1 MNIGIFEAIMLFC
14 FGASWPLAIY
24 KTYKSKNPVGKSLP
38 FLYLVFIG
46 YGSGIC
52 HKVYYAYNWVI
63 YLYILN
69 LIMVGVDIVLTHYYH
84 SKNKKAGFEEP
95 AAEEIITN

>member
-1 MNIGIFEAIMLFC
+1 MGIFEAVMLFC

-46 YGSGIC
+46 YASGIC
-52 HKVYYAYNWVI
+52 HKFYNAMDWVI
-63 YLYILN
+63 ILYVIN
-69 LIMVGVDIVLTHYYH
+69 LLMVGIDIILTRHYLN
-84 SKNKKAGFEEP
+84 KNKKAGLEDSVQ
-95 AAEEIITN
+95 EEIIVN

>member
-1 MNIGIFEAIMLFC
+1 MGIFEAVMLFC
-14 FGASWPLAIY
+14 FGTSWPLAIY

-46 YGSGIC
+46 YTSGIC
-52 HKVYYAYNWVI
+52 HKFFYAMNWVI

-69 LIMVGVDIVLTHYYH
+69 LIMVGIDIILTRHYIY
-84 SKNKKAGFEEP
+84 KNKKA
-95 AAEEIITN
+95 AADASSLEEIIIN

>member
-1 MNIGIFEAIMLFC
+1 MGVFEAVMLFC

-46 YGSGIC
+46 YASGIC
-52 HKVYYAYNWVI
+52 HKFFVSYNWVI
-63 YLYILN
+63 YLYIIN
-69 LIMVGVDIVLTHYYH
+69 LLMVGVDIILTRHYHY
-84 SKNKKAGFEEP
+84 KNKRAGLKDSVQ
-95 AAEEIITN
+95 EEIIAN

>member
-1 MNIGIFEAIMLFC
+1 MGIFEAVMLFC

-46 YGSGIC
+46 YASGIC
-52 HKVYYAYNWVI
+52 HKYFIAYNWVI
-63 YLYILN
+63 YLYIVN
-69 LIMVGVDIVLTHYYH
+69 LLLVATDIILTKYYL
-84 SKNKKAGFEEP
+84 SKNKK
-95 AAEEIITN
+95 TT

>member
-1 MNIGIFEAIMLFC
+1 MGIFEAVMLFC

-46 YGSGIC
+46 YASGIL
-52 HKVYYAYNWVI
+52 HKYLHAYNWVI

-69 LIMVGVDIVLTHYYH
+69 ILMVGMDIIMTKYYLN
-84 SKNKKAGFEEP
+84 KNKKAEAVE
-95 AAEEIITN
+95 TT